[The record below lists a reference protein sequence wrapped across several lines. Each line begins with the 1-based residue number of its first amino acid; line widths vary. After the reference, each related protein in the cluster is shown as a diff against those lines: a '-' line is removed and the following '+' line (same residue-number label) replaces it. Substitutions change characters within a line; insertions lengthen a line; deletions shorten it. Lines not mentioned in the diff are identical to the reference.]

1 MGCQYGQGGLG
12 VKKHPPGTAPRKTPH
27 TTYSIYTQGAVPA
40 RKRSPAGIMST
51 EHLLTPFDQLMV
63 LDEHSG
69 YPMCFFIEADVE
81 GPLDHPRLVAAVA
94 SAADRHPRIRSRIA
108 SRRGRLVW
116 LPPDRLPE
124 VEWFPCQPSNSGSAT
139 TPWRPIDL
147 RREAGVRLVAR
158 AETPLAWRVT
168 LIVHHAVCDGLAAV
182 EFMGDIWSCYHGASP
197 APFRWSGQRGQ
208 PTATPE
214 AAFAPQSLA
223 REALSFATFF
233 PQPIRPGPAADQHQP
248 AVLSPPF
255 TSVALSRDLTTS
267 LRARAAAA
275 GCTVND
281 VVVAAVMRGIVAWN
295 AAAGWP
301 SRGVR
306 ITMPC
311 SLKPPGQR
319 APAVNDM
326 SYAFLDR
333 TAQQC
338 QNAAGLVRSIGEAS
352 RWIQEHR
359 AAEGFLHTLAAMVRV
374 PRLLWTLTR
383 LPICLSTAVVSNV
396 GNVGTRMRANVP
408 KVDGCDMPGPLRIT
422 ALRGVPPLRPRT
434 RLAVGLTHYNGQ
446 LHLTFLGDSAALGP
460 LASQRLLG
468 LVQAAIL
475 ENAAALSLPPE
486 EAGAFP

>member
-1 MGCQYGQGGLG
+1 
-12 VKKHPPGTAPRKTPH
+12 
-27 TTYSIYTQGAVPA
+27 
-40 RKRSPAGIMST
+40 
-51 EHLLTPFDQLMV
+51 
-63 LDEHSG
+63 
-69 YPMCFFIEADVE
+69 
-81 GPLDHPRLVAAVA
+81 
-94 SAADRHPRIRSRIA
+94 
-108 SRRGRLVW
+108 
-116 LPPDRLPE
+116 
-124 VEWFPCQPSNSGSAT
+124 
-139 TPWRPIDL
+139 
-147 RREAGVRLVAR
+147 
-158 AETPLAWRVT
+158 
-168 LIVHHAVCDGLAAV
+168 
-182 EFMGDIWSCYHGASP
+182 
-197 APFRWSGQRGQ
+197 
-208 PTATPE
+208 
-214 AAFAPQSLA
+214 
-223 REALSFATFF
+223 
-233 PQPIRPGPAADQHQP
+233 
-248 AVLSPPF
+248 
-255 TSVALSRDLTTS
+255 
-267 LRARAAAA
+267 
-275 GCTVND
+275 
-281 VVVAAVMRGIVAWN
+281 
-295 AAAGWP
+295 
-301 SRGVR
+301 
-306 ITMPC
+306 MPC

-352 RWIQEHR
+352 LWIQEHR